1 MRIMCSIH
9 VLSQQK
15 NDYTSSLFLRRRYN
29 LLLYLQLLL
38 SYSTERKYKH
48 RYFPVVSKAFTF
60 VKILFLRRARVSSN
74 SIGLL
79 VLHRQT
85 SKTVTSINKIS
96 TFNFSF
102 RLYILSQLR
111 GKCMLIS
118 GMILAKFHLSAF
130 VLICYSFSFVHI
142 GYIVHSF
149 TFFESDVAVLFQ

>member
-1 MRIMCSIH
+1 MQPLASC
-9 VLSQQK
+9 
-15 NDYTSSLFLRRRYN
+15 LFLRRGYN

-60 VKILFLRRARVSSN
+60 VKILFLRRARVSSD

-96 TFNFSF
+96 TFNFSS
-102 RLYILSQLR
+102 RLYILSQLT
-111 GKCMLIS
+111 GKCILIS

-142 GYIVHSF
+142 GYCTQLYIF
-149 TFFESDVAVLFQ
+149 